1 MPKVGTTSSKL
12 TRGDKVHKKFMD
24 KLDVFKD
31 GLTHGLDTL
40 TLIHKQTLDSSEE
53 YVEKVSK
60 TQETE
65 RSALYEIIK
74 TCEDETRRKEA
85 FIRLTELDRIKEEEI
100 KNHDEFIQTE
110 RDKTNKNITGSILCL
125 AVASGVIS
133 NKQVQQMTGKV
144 LTTISKNLLH
154 TKQ

>member
-1 MPKVGTTSSKL
+1 MPKIGTTNPKL
-12 TRGDKVHKKFMD
+12 TRGDKVHKKYMD

-31 GLTHGLDTL
+31 GLMHGLDSL
-40 TLIHKQTLDSSEE
+40 TLIHKQTLDSSVE
-53 YVEKVSK
+53 YAEKVSK
-60 TQETE
+60 SQESE

-74 TCEDETRRKEA
+74 TCEDEMRRKEA

-110 RDKTNKNITGSILCL
+110 RDKANKNTTGSLLLL
-125 AVASGVIS
+125 AVTSGLIS
-133 NKQVQQMTGKV
+133 NKQVRQMTGKA

-154 TKQ
+154 IKK